1 MQILSANSA
10 HLFKVVNN
18 PMMYLKVLVGF
29 VFLLASAD
37 ILVRGAVGL
46 ARRLDISP
54 LIIGM
59 TIIAFGT
66 SAPELL
72 ISMDAA
78 LSGSSAIALGNV
90 IGSNMANMMLILGT
104 TALFKPIYVKPY
116 ALKNDAFMLLFASIL
131 FVWFCW
137 TGPIGSWQGAVLIV
151 LLAGFLISAYLRAS
165 RDGGISSEIHVE
177 EANDFEG
184 FTSLKLIW
192 VAILTGLVG
201 IVFGAN
207 LLVSGGVDL
216 ARTFN
221 VAEEVIGLTVLA
233 FGTSL
238 PELAASATAALRGNT
253 EVALGNVVGSNIFNI
268 LLVIGAVAL
277 STPIHVPAQVL
288 DFDLWIML
296 GLTVALMPYLMGAWK
311 IGRVAAIVFLSFYV
325 NYILVQAYGV
335 YDVMN
340 ILG

>member
-1 MQILSANSA
+1 M
-10 HLFKVVNN
+10 
-18 PMMYLKVLVGF
+18 GF
-29 VFLLASAD
+29 VFLLGSAD

-78 LSGSSAIALGNV
+78 LSGSSAMALGNV
-90 IGSNMANMMLILGT
+90 IGSNMANMMLILGA
-104 TALFKPIYVKPY
+104 TALIRPIDMKPC
-116 ALKNDAFMLLFASIL
+116 ALKSNAFMLLFASVL
-131 FVWFCW
+131 FGWFCW
-137 TGPIGSWQGAVLIV
+137 TGPIGSWQGCVLIV
-151 LLAGFLISAYLRAS
+151 LLGGFFISTYLRAS
-165 RDGGISSEIHVE
+165 RDGGASSEIHVE
-177 EANDFEG
+177 EAKSFDG
-184 FTSLKLIW
+184 FISLKLIW
-192 VAILTGLVG
+192 LAILMGLAG

-216 ARTFN
+216 ARTFG

-238 PELAASATAALRGNT
+238 PELAASVAAALRGNT
-253 EVALGNVVGSNIFNI
+253 EVALGNVIGSNIFNV
-268 LLVIGAVAL
+268 LAVIGAVAL
-277 STPIHVPAQVL
+277 ATPLHVPAQVL

-296 GLTVALMPYLMGAWK
+296 GLTVALMPFLMGVWK
-311 IGRVAAIVFLSFYV
+311 IGRVAAIVFLSVYV
-325 NYILVQAYGV
+325 NYILAQAYGV
-335 YDVMN
+335 SDVLD